1 MVPVPSPVFSFV
13 FTKKNLPDVY
23 NMVCKEEMTLK
34 FRLII
39 DKEKDEEVVATVH
52 QRSTVIDEIEAI
64 VTANPS
70 SDSIAAYSDDE
81 IRILNL
87 SEIDCITVLNGKTYA
102 VDSNA
107 KKHFIRKRL
116 YEIEEMLPP
125 DFIRINKSSIGN
137 RKRIHRFI
145 TTISGGVDAEFK
157 SGFTD
162 YVSRRCF
169 ADIKRRYGL

>member
-1 MVPVPSPVFSFV
+1 
-13 FTKKNLPDVY
+13 
-23 NMVCKEEMTLK
+23 MTLK

-52 QRSTVIDEIEAI
+52 ERSAVIDEIEAI

-81 IRILNL
+81 IRILSL